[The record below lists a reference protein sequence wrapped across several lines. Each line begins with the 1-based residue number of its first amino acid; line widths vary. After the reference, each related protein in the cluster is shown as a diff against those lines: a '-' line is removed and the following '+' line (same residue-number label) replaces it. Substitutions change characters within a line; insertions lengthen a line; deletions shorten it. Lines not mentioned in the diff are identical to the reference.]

1 MHEYGIVESLLD
13 RVNAEAAAR
22 SATNVRRLHV
32 RIGEL
37 AGVDAGLLATAFET
51 FRRGICAAAE
61 LRITEV
67 NATWVCPRCGA
78 PLEKGAIL
86 RCPECQV
93 PARLEGGDEI
103 LLERIEMEV
112 PDV

>member
-13 RVNAEAAAR
+13 RVDTEAAAR
-22 SATNVRRLHV
+22 SATSVRRLHV

-37 AGVDAGLLATAFET
+37 AGVDTELLATAFET
-51 FRRGICAAAE
+51 FRRGLCAGAE
-61 LRITEV
+61 LRIVEV
-67 NATWVCPRCGA
+67 SATWVCPRCGA
-78 PLEKGAIL
+78 PLERGAVL
-86 RCPECQV
+86 RCPTCCV